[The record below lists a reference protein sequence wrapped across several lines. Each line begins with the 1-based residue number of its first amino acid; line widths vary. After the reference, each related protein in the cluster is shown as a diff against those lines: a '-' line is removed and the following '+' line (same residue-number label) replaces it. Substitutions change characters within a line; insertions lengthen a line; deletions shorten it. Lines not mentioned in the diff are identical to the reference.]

1 MMKDITISILGAVV
15 LSGHPWFSA
24 GSRNEKIII
33 VMGLSVI
40 LFIFLLFLEET
51 VKKARRVRNIRRILK
66 RLQGGEV
73 GRNGA

>member
-1 MMKDITISILGAVV
+1 MLKDITISILGAMV
-15 LSGHPWFSA
+15 LSGHPWFSTV
-24 GSRNEKIII
+24 SRGEKITI

-51 VKKARRVRNIRRILK
+51 VKKVQRVRNIRRILK

-73 GRNGA
+73 GRNGV

>member
-1 MMKDITISILGAVV
+1 MLKDITISILGAMI

-24 GSRNEKIII
+24 VNHGEKITI

-51 VKKARRVRNIRRILK
+51 GKKVRRVRNIRRILK

-73 GRNGA
+73 SGHGG